1 MVKLEKTSPDFLDTI
16 YISKESP
23 PKLLTLSFLEVALT
37 LNSVFVPDS
46 FSPFMQSFGE
56 GTIKLYNSKKPYE

>member
-1 MVKLEKTSPDFLDTI
+1 MVKLEKTSPDFLDII
-16 YISKESP
+16 YISKESL

-46 FSPFMQSFGE
+46 FS
-56 GTIKLYNSKKPYE
+56 LYVIIW